1 MILDKKQKIKKLGN
15 IKQNIKNPPKPQ
27 IKSSNFYVKSFYTK
41 SPRQKS
47 FIINKKK
54 RNLKSN
60 DISTARNII
69 NDDDSNCLLSEND
82 PFSRSVIYSNNKKI
96 ANNLFPSIKKKNISN
111 NKNKDYTKRKMGSVQ
126 SVKNSNV
133 KSKRSNI
140 YNKLNISEDF
150 TGISKFNDQFQ
161 LIEDKIIDKNYEND
175 IDHDEII
182 IGTNRK
188 NMDND
193 INNNLFNKIKIN
205 SNSNTD
211 DDLYLF
217 FNKNNNDNNDDE
229 YLVNNPFENSKA
241 DFSIMYIDNYGKMI
255 NDDMLLLE
263 IQLLYEKILDLQNAY
278 HDEYNKNIISIKN
291 NKKFISLIIYKYKE
305 MNKKNF
311 NLLKIKE
318 NISYKNKLITFFNIQ
333 EKEHKSYIN
342 EINNKEINLWNNM
355 LGIGNKHQKII
366 NKNLDNNN
374 KIKDIFK
381 LIVFNKYSSL
391 KNSLNDIQNKIVS
404 NLIKKYNYKTL
415 FEIKNK
421 NNKIYKESGGN
432 SNNGIKNKKDKI
444 KNKNNHKIINSNDI
458 YENNNVYNKT
468 NYNYIKHN
476 KYSSYNNYINSS
488 KKAGY

>member
-1 MILDKKQKIKKLGN
+1 MNFDKKQKIKKLGN
-15 IKQNIKNPPKPQ
+15 MKQNIKNPPKPQ
-27 IKSSNFYVKSFYTK
+27 IKSSNLYVKSFYTK

-54 RNLKSN
+54 RSLKSN
-60 DISTARNII
+60 DISNAKNII

-96 ANNLFPSIKKKNISN
+96 ANNLFPSIKKKNITN

-133 KSKRSNI
+133 KSKISNI

-182 IGTNRK
+182 IGTNKK
-188 NMDND
+188 NMDNI
-193 INNNLFNKIKIN
+193 INNNLFNKIQIN
-205 SNSNTD
+205 NNNNTD

-217 FNKNNNDNNDDE
+217 FNKNNNDINDDE
-229 YLVNNPFENSKA
+229 YLINNPFENNKA

-278 HDEYNKNIISIKN
+278 HGEYNKNIISINN

-318 NISYKNKLITFFNIQ
+318 NISYKNKLNTFFNIQ

-342 EINNKEINLWNNM
+342 EINSKEINLWNNM

-381 LIVFNKYSSL
+381 LIVLNKYSSL

-415 FEIKNK
+415 SEIKNK

-432 SNNGIKNKKDKI
+432 YKNGFKNKKDKI
-444 KNKNNHKIINSNDI
+444 KNKNNHKIINSNGI
-458 YENNNVYNKT
+458 YENNNLYNKT
-468 NYNYIKHN
+468 NYNYINN
-476 KYSSYNNYINSS
+476 KYSSYNNYNSS
-488 KKAGY
+488 KKTGY